1 MPGAALA
8 GGAPR
13 GHDAARNDLPEVR
26 RPMRPARRPLLAA
39 PFLLAALAARAPSAR
54 AQAAWP
60 DRPLRL
66 IVPFPPGS
74 TPDTTGRLLAAHFT
88 RAFGQPCVVE
98 NRAGAGGNIG
108 TDVVAKATDG
118 HTIGLTING
127 PLATA
132 RALFPDL
139 PYDPRRDLAIASLL
153 VRAGQVLVVHP
164 DLPVRDLAGFVAH
177 VRANPGKLSFGS
189 VGSGSGGHLAMA
201 ELMARAGLDMV
212 HVPYR
217 GFPQATLDLVAGRIE
232 AMVIVSAGIL
242 PQLREGRARALAV
255 TAERRIPQAPEVPT
269 LAEAGFPGAES
280 YAWNALVA
288 PAATP
293 APRIARLAEEAAKAL
308 AEPQARAALEAGGF
322 EVVASG
328 PAEATRFVAAETERW
343 SGLIARL
350 GIKAEA

>member
-1 MPGAALA
+1 MTI
-8 GGAPR
+8 
-13 GHDAARNDLPEVR
+13 
-26 RPMRPARRPLLAA
+26 ARRCLLAA
-39 PFLLAALAARAPSAR
+39 PALLLAGRAT

-60 DRPLRL
+60 DRPLRF

-74 TPDTTGRLLAAHFT
+74 TPDTTGRAIAAHFT

-108 TDVVAKATDG
+108 TGLVAQATDG
-118 HTIGLTING
+118 HVVGLTING
-127 PLATA
+127 PLSTA
-132 RALFPDL
+132 KALYPDL
-139 PYDPRRDLAIASLL
+139 AYDPARDLAVASLL
-153 VRAGQVLVVHP
+153 VRSAQVLAVHP
-164 DLPVRDLAGFVAH
+164 DVPARDLAGFVAH

-201 ELMARAGLDMV
+201 DLMARAGLDMV

-217 GFPQATLDLVAGRIE
+217 GFPQAVLDLVAGRIE
-232 AMVIVSAGIL
+232 TIILATAAIL
-242 PQLREGRARALAV
+242 PQLREGWARALAV
-255 TAERRIPQAPEVPT
+255 TGAERIRQAPEVPT

-280 YAWNALVA
+280 YAWNALIA
-288 PAATP
+288 PATMP
-293 APRIARLAEEAAKAL
+293 ADRVARLAEAAAKAL
-308 AEPQARAALEAGGF
+308 AEPSTRGVLEAGGF

-328 PAEATRFVAAETERW
+328 PAEASRFVAAETARW

>member
-1 MPGAALA
+1 MTLARRTLLATPALLLA
-8 GGAPR
+8 GR
-13 GHDAARNDLPEVR
+13 AR
-26 RPMRPARRPLLAA
+26 
-39 PFLLAALAARAPSAR
+39 S
-54 AQAAWP
+54 QAAWP
-60 DRPLRL
+60 ERPVRFV
-66 IVPFPPGS
+66 VPFPPGS
-74 TPDTTGRLLAAHFT
+74 TPDTTGRAVAAHLS
-88 RAFGQPCVVE
+88 RAFGQPFIVE

-108 TDVVAKATDG
+108 TDAVAKATDG

-132 RALFPDL
+132 KALFPDL
-139 PYDPRRDLAIASLL
+139 PYDPRQDLSVASLL
-153 VRAGQVLVVHP
+153 VRAAQLLVVHP
-164 DLPVRDLAGFVAH
+164 AVPAPDLAGFVAH

-201 ELMARAGLDMV
+201 DLMARAGLDMV

-232 AMVIVSAGIL
+232 AMVVVSAGIL
-242 PQLREGRARALAV
+242 PQIREGRVRALAV
-255 TAERRIPQAPEVPT
+255 TAERRIPQAPDVPT
-269 LAEAGFPGAES
+269 LAEAGFPGAAS
-280 YAWNALVA
+280 YAWNALIA

-293 APRIARLAEEAAKAL
+293 PARVARLAEEAGRAL
-308 AEPQARAALEAGGF
+308 AEPQTRAALEAGGF

-328 PAEATRFVAAETERW
+328 PEEATRFVTAEAERW